1 MIISAASI
9 GWKMTK
15 RIFIFLII
23 VLIPFFVF
31 IKSSSIVPAEKYQN
45 LEFKVTDGLK
55 IGNTIIG
62 FKDNFVIRISAT
74 GYKAGF
80 YNFTHSS
87 GANTFYLEPAG
98 TKLIL
103 KIKNKNISN
112 LKIELNDSII
122 SLTDNVQLDEGD
134 YKLSFDSESHIY
146 KEYFFNLIGNEESL
160 TLDIDLE
167 KINKKVFIDT
177 VPPELKIKHKNKFY
191 SGMSSELN
199 LEEKT
204 NIFDIYN
211 NNEFITSFRYIAN
224 SNNDENLIYDLN
236 PFRKISI
243 ETEPKNSNVYSNKE
257 YVGQTPLDFF
267 TNQKLIKLSLS
278 KIGYLDH
285 AEEIFPKIG
294 LNKLTI
300 NLEKSF
306 GDVKFE
312 TNKVARLF
320 INDKYVGDTPQQ
332 LRIQTLEQK
341 FSLERNG
348 HRTVEGKFLPNK
360 DFPLLIEKKLLTEK
374 EAVLLESPVK
384 DKNSLGLE
392 LILVEPAKIKLGSP
406 NSEFRRNRNEIQ
418 KHVEISKHFYVS
430 SNLITEK
437 IYNLSKKINGGQEKI
452 PVSDLSWTEAAIFCN
467 WLSNKEGFK
476 PFYNFSKNNE
486 IISYNLD
493 SKGYRLLTESE
504 WELIAKGKD
513 LKNPLIYPWG
523 NKETIRAKY
532 GNFADESLRGEISYI
547 LEGYDDGFKGK
558 SPVGSFKK
566 SSLGL
571 HDLGGNLS
579 EWVNDFYSEDISIE
593 DKIWKKDYLG
603 PKFGLNHVIKG
614 SNFKSATYDELGFS
628 FRAKGTSAS
637 ELVGFRIARWIY

>member
-1 MIISAASI
+1 
-9 GWKMTK
+9 MTK

-23 VLIPFFVF
+23 VSIPFFVF
-31 IKSSSIVPAEKYQN
+31 IKSSSIIPAEKYQN
-45 LEFKVTDGLK
+45 LEFKVVGGLK
-55 IGNTIIG
+55 IGNTILG
-62 FKDNFVIRISAT
+62 FKDNFVIKISAT

-103 KIKNKNISN
+103 KIKSENISN
-112 LKIELNDSII
+112 LKIELNNSII
-122 SLTDNVQLDEGD
+122 SLTDDIELDQGD
-134 YKLSFDSESHIY
+134 YKLSFDSESHMY

-177 VPPELKIKHKNKFY
+177 VPPELKIKYKNKFY
-191 SGMSSELN
+191 LGSSSELN
-199 LEEKT
+199 LQDKT
-204 NIFDIYN
+204 NRFDIYN
-211 NNEFITSFRYIAN
+211 ESEFITSFQYIAN

-243 ETEPKNSNVYSNKE
+243 ETEPRNSNVYINKE
-257 YVGQTPLDFF
+257 YVGQTPVDFF
-267 TNQKLIKLSLS
+267 TSQKLIKLSLS
-278 KIGYLDH
+278 KIGYLDFTD
-285 AEEIFPKIG
+285 EILPKIG

-312 TNKVARLF
+312 TNKVAKLF

-348 HRTVEGKFLPNK
+348 HRAVEGKFLPNK
-360 DFPLLIEKKLLTEK
+360 DYPLLIDKRLLTEK
-374 EAVLLESPVK
+374 EAILLESPNK
-384 DKNSLGLE
+384 KKNSLGFE

-452 PVSDLSWTEAAIFCN
+452 PASDLSWTEAAIFCN

-486 IISYNLD
+486 IISYDLD

-523 NKETIRAKY
+523 NKETITAKY

-547 LEGYDDGFKGK
+547 LDGYDDGFKGK

-566 SSLGL
+566 SLLGFY
-571 HDLGGNLS
+571 DLGGNLS

-593 DKIWKKDYLG
+593 DKIWKKDYIG

-628 FRAKGTSAS
+628 YRAKGTSAS

>member
-1 MIISAASI
+1 
-9 GWKMTK
+9 MTK

-23 VLIPFFVF
+23 VSIPFFVF
-31 IKSSSIVPAEKYQN
+31 IKSSSIFPAEKYQN

-62 FKDNFVIRISAT
+62 FKDNFIIKISAT
-74 GYKAGF
+74 GYKDGF

-87 GANTFYLEPAG
+87 GSNIFYLEPAG

-112 LKIELNDSII
+112 LKIELNNSIV
-122 SLTDNVQLDEGD
+122 SLADDIELDQGD
-134 YKLSFDSESHIY
+134 YKLSFDSESHMY

-177 VPPELKIKHKNKFY
+177 VPPELRIKYKNTFY
-191 SGMSSELN
+191 PGSSSEFN
-199 LEEKT
+199 LQEKNNT
-204 NIFDIYN
+204 FDIYN
-211 NNEFITSFRYIAN
+211 ENEFITSFQYVAN
-224 SNNDENLIYDLN
+224 SNNNENLIYDLN

-243 ETEPKNSNVYSNKE
+243 ETQPENSNVYNNKE
-257 YVGQTPLDFF
+257 YVGQTPVDFF
-267 TNQKLIKLSLS
+267 TSQKLITLSLS
-278 KIGYLDH
+278 KTGYLDFT
-285 AEEIFPKIG
+285 EEILPKIG
-294 LNKLTI
+294 LNKLII

-306 GDVKFE
+306 GNVKFK
-312 TNKVARLF
+312 TNKVAKLY

-341 FSLERNG
+341 FSLKRDG
-348 HRTVEGKFLPNK
+348 HRTVKGKFLPNK
-360 DFPLLIEKKLLTEK
+360 DYPLLIDKRLLTEK
-374 EAVLLESPVK
+374 EAVLLESPLK
-384 DKNSLGLE
+384 KKNSLGLE

-418 KHVEISKHFYVS
+418 KIVEISKHFYVS
-430 SNLITEK
+430 NNLITEK

-452 PVSDLSWTEAAIFCN
+452 PVSNLSWTEAAIFCN
-467 WLSNKEGFK
+467 WLSNQEGFK

-486 IISYNLD
+486 IISYDLD

-513 LKNPLIYPWG
+513 LQNPLIYPWG
-523 NKETIRAKY
+523 NKEIITAKY

-566 SSLGL
+566 SSLGFY
-571 HDLGGNLS
+571 DLGGNLS

-593 DKIWKKDYLG
+593 DNILKKDYIG
-603 PKFGLNHVIKG
+603 PKFGLNRVIKG

-628 FRAKGTSAS
+628 YRAKGTSAS
-637 ELVGFRIARWIY
+637 ELVGFRISRWIY